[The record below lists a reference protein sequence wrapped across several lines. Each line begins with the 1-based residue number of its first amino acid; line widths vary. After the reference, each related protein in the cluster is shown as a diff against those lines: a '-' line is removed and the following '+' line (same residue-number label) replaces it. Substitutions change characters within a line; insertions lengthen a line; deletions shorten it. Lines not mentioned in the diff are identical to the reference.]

1 MGAVSAVAREALDAA
16 AAREWL
22 RGFAA
27 AVAERSGELT
37 DLDRPVGD
45 SDHGVNLR
53 RGTEAVLAALD
64 ADGAGGA
71 GGADGTPGQVLGAA
85 GRTLVSTVGG
95 ASGPLFGTALR
106 RAGKALGEVPAAD
119 AAQVA
124 AALRAALEGVVRL
137 GEARVG
143 DATMVD
149 ALDPAV
155 AAFERA
161 AQEGAPLPRAARAA
175 AGAAAEGAASTV
187 PLVARKGR
195 ASYLGPRSR
204 GHLDPGARSVE
215 LLLTALA
222 DALGADAL
230 DARAGE
236 GA

>member
-1 MGAVSAVAREALDAA
+1 MSAVGAEGGEGAAGAAARGALDAA
-16 AAREWL
+16 AARDWL

-27 AVAERSGELT
+27 AVAERSQELT

-45 SDHGVNLR
+45 SDHGVNLL
-53 RGTEAVLAALD
+53 RGTTAVLAGLD
-64 ADGAGGA
+64 EGAA
-71 GGADGTPGQVLGAA
+71 APGEVLGAA

-161 AQEGAPLPRAARAA
+161 AAAGEPLARAARDAA
-175 AGAAAEGAASTV
+175 AAAARGAASTV

-195 ASYLGPRSR
+195 ASYLGPRSE

-222 DALGADAL
+222 DALGGP
-230 DARAGE
+230 AGE
-236 GA
+236 GS